1 MTGATAVP
9 GTSEALAT
17 LHRQGY
23 VVLHDLLTPAQLD
36 ALREELRPLLAAG
49 PLGRNPFEGERSN
62 RIYALLAKAESSAVM
77 VEHPRVLAIMD
88 ALLLPNY
95 LLTACQAINLLPG
108 ETHQAWH
115 FDDGFYP
122 IPRPRNAVSV
132 STIWAVDDFTESNG
146 ATEVIPG
153 SHLWGDDRIPDP
165 EDTRRV
171 PVVMPA
177 GSAVVF
183 LGTLWHRGGANRSAA
198 PRCAISPQYC
208 EPWARQQE
216 QMMLAIGARAA
227 RFSPRIREMLG
238 YSIHP
243 PFMGFVDGVHPERL
257 LDPDYDPASTG
268 AGEASA
274 AYWEGDYPR
283 RDLARPRG

>member
-1 MTGATAVP
+1 VP
-9 GTSEALAT
+9 TTDTALAT
-17 LHRQGY
+17 LRRDGY
-23 VVLHDLLTPAQLD
+23 VVLHDLLSGAELD
-36 ALREELRPLLAAG
+36 ALREELRPHLASG

-62 RIYALLAKAESSAVM
+62 RVYALLAKAESAAPL
-77 VEHPRVLAIMD
+77 VEHPRVLEIMD

-108 ETHQAWH
+108 ETEQPWH
-115 FDDGFYP
+115 YDDGFYT
-122 IPRPRNAVSV
+122 IPRPRKPVSI

-146 ATEVIPG
+146 ATEMIPG
-153 SHLWGDDRIPDP
+153 SHQWDDEQQPKG
-165 EDTRRV
+165 EDARRV
-171 PVVMPA
+171 TVTMPA

-183 LGTLWHRGGANRSAA
+183 MGTLWHRGGANRSSA

-216 QMMLAIGARAA
+216 AMMLAVGPAAA
-227 RFSPRIREMLG
+227 RYSPRIRSMLG

-257 LDPDYDPASTG
+257 LETGYDADASG
-268 AGEASA
+268 AGERSA
-274 AYWEGDYPR
+274 RFWDVE
-283 RDLARPRG
+283 RPQRPQ